1 MFAMQAWGIDI
12 FPRTFPSGQR
22 IDISAD
28 HLYFQFPDRQT
39 VRNAYA
45 LEFWPFP
52 RTALERAV
60 VQDGL
65 LVLPEFRHVFY
76 ARALVQFIVVDDTNP
91 LMSLGLVVTNHVF
104 DTFAP
109 SGVSLSAPSDRKME
123 RVMWAV
129 SPPPRDEPL
138 RSADYED
145 AWPNLPPPRA
155 VVSRLTR
162 TPKNAVDRLWGRK
175 P

>member
-1 MFAMQAWGIDI
+1 M
-12 FPRTFPSGQR
+12 
-22 IDISAD
+22 
-28 HLYFQFPDRQT
+28 
-39 VRNAYA
+39 RNAYA

-104 DTFAP
+104 DT
-109 SGVSLSAPSDRKME
+109 SR
-123 RVMWAV
+123 RAV
-129 SPPPRDEPL
+129 SRCRL
-138 RSADYED
+138 QATGRWSA
-145 AWPNLPPPRA
+145 
-155 VVSRLTR
+155 
-162 TPKNAVDRLWGRK
+162 
-175 P
+175 